1 MSRSRIGESFSSQGD
16 SSPAWK
22 GQNNPVQ
29 TRPKESFA
37 DQQRCSLLKKSSRQF
52 HKEFKFLH
60 EDSGVYCDAES
71 PSPEFAK
78 YDASLTIASGNR
90 QAKQILQLPS
100 PDNDSGITSDSMDEY
115 EVASSNS
122 SSSRDGC
129 RKYQFKESDLDHLTQ
144 EEENQTRL
152 LTDPLP
158 PVRERIAHFQEQ
170 VRRSIEALSSPQSAQ
185 PPAFASC
192 YGHNSVSK
200 SLSDVRNAARLSC
213 NFSSTLNIT
222 NQAAKHLRSASLTS
236 QTPCAAVDTAASVK
250 RGNATACTSAYAG
263 HLQPS
268 YKRFTSYDALVNTS
282 PTVSPLSSLRAA
294 GSANILT
301 DLLESRRQSTT
312 KLKGLMIPDP
322 STNSSLSIDT
332 KMPTIVSK
340 SSSTDQLLER
350 AEDMNRNNT
359 ITPSRLNPASNR
371 SAVSASLLQ
380 SFATIKNTI
389 PKYTPA
395 FKRRGLELSASG
407 NSINSSPIMSP
418 SPSMALLNPVPFSL
432 SRSQPLACVQ
442 PDSQSPLIKS
452 ISRLAEG
459 LGEADERREAGS
471 RVAADESDEE
481 SAAGSAGDKGH
492 AGGGGEEKA
501 VRSSAESCRHFRA
514 LAQKWEQ
521 RVNEERRTS
530 PAASSSSAN
539 KFSAP
544 AKSLENLIR
553 PMTLTESDSSGSQ
566 FASVVPNG
574 KSGKD
579 DWSKCE
585 ENVIKF
591 EHFESWADERLSKNA
606 SPAKYTHSPSHSAE
620 ETFSKIAPTRNSG
633 NTQSAEKASHDP
645 LNKCPDGS
653 RTEETDC
660 PRAKSV
666 PRSSRDL
673 RGHCRFS
680 SADSTASDSGTSTP
694 GPQHEH
700 SSAVGSRASS
710 FSNLRDSQF
719 GGSVTSLASTT
730 SLISPQELQQ
740 LIEEANHSLKGEPSH
755 NIQVVVLNR
764 DYKTIGSVGI
774 ILAGGV
780 DCETREI
787 TVSTAARLFLRPR

>member
-1 MSRSRIGESFSSQGD
+1 MSRCRTGESFAAQSD
-16 SSPAWK
+16 SSTAWK
-22 GQNNPVQ
+22 GQSSPVQ
-29 TRPKESFA
+29 TRSRESFA
-37 DQQRCSLLKKSSRQF
+37 DQQRCGLLKKSTRQF
-52 HKEFKFLH
+52 HKGFKFLH
-60 EDSGVYCDAES
+60 EDSGIYCEAES
-71 PSPEFAK
+71 PSPELAK
-78 YDASLTIASGNR
+78 YDSDLTLTSGHR
-90 QAKQILQLPS
+90 QAKQVIAQLPS

-129 RKYQFKESDLDHLTQ
+129 RKYLFKESDLDPVTRD
-144 EEENQTRL
+144 EENQTRL

-170 VRRSIEALSSPQSAQ
+170 VRRSIEALSSQSAQ
-185 PPAFASC
+185 SPALGSFF
-192 YGHNSVSK
+192 GHSSVSK
-200 SLSDVRNAARLSC
+200 SLSDVRNPVRLSC
-213 NFSSTLNIT
+213 NFSSTLNLA
-222 NQAAKHLRSASLTS
+222 NQPARHLRSISLTS
-236 QTPCAAVDTAASVK
+236 QTSAGADADAAQSVNRANAATVCSS
-250 RGNATACTSAYAG
+250 TYAG

-268 YKRFTSYDALVNTS
+268 YKRFTSYDPLVNTS
-282 PTVSPLSSLRAA
+282 PTVSPLSSLRTA

-350 AEDMNRNNT
+350 AEDMNRNGA
-359 ITPSRLNPASNR
+359 IAASRQTPSSNR

-395 FKRRGLELSASG
+395 FKRRGLELSASAST

-418 SPSMALLNPVPFSL
+418 SPSLALLHPVPFALSRCQPESTHSPLLKSL
-432 SRSQPLACVQ
+432 SHMDMARPRPGDEVDETRDQKRVS
-442 PDSQSPLIKS
+442 S
-452 ISRLAEG
+452 
-459 LGEADERREAGS
+459 ADMSE
-471 RVAADESDEE
+471 DEE
-481 SAAGSAGDKGH
+481 SGDSQRDWGKGQRVG
-492 AGGGGEEKA
+492 GGGGEEKVTA
-501 VRSSAESCRHFRA
+501 VRSSAEPCQHFRA

-521 RVNEERRTS
+521 RVSDERRTS
-530 PAASSSSAN
+530 PAASSSAN

-544 AKSLENLIR
+544 CKSLQNLIR
-553 PMTLTESDSSGSQ
+553 PVTLTESDSSSSQ
-566 FASVVPNG
+566 FSSVVPNG

-579 DWSKCE
+579 GWSKCE

-591 EHFESWADERLSKNA
+591 ENFASWSDESLTKNGT
-606 SPAKYTHSPSHSAE
+606 PAKYTSSPIHSAE
-620 ETFSKIAPTRNSG
+620 ETFTKIALTRNSES
-633 NTQSAEKASHDP
+633 TADKSHDP
-645 LNKCPDGS
+645 LIKCQDGL
-653 RTEETDC
+653 ETDSL
-660 PRAKSV
+660 RAKSF
-666 PRSSRDL
+666 PRTTRASDL
-673 RGHCRFS
+673 RGHSRFS
-680 SADSTASDSGTSTP
+680 SVDSTASDSGTSTP
-694 GPQHEH
+694 GPQPDHT
-700 SSAVGSRASS
+700 SVADSRASS
-710 FSNLRDSQF
+710 FSNLRDSQY
-719 GGSVTSLASTT
+719 GSVTSLASTT

-787 TVSTAARLFLRPR
+787 TVSIRQTLL